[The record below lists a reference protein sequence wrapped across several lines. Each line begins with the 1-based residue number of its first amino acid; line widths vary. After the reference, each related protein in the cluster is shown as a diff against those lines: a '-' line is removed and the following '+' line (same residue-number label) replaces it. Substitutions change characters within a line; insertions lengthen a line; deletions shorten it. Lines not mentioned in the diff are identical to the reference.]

1 MQLIFKV
8 YGVETVSIQKKK
20 ELTPKAK
27 QTSKVE
33 ATEKKKDLGT
43 KDAKTYSDLTTTDS
57 KSTVSSALPKT
68 DKDPLGKE
76 GTVQKPKKAGAE
88 GQKKETMK
96 HGGSKINNKINER
109 DLKNPK
115 EKDCIIY

>member
-43 KDAKTYSDLTTTDS
+43 KDVKTYSDLTTTDS

-68 DKDPLGKE
+68 DKDSLGKE